1 MRAAR
6 VQGSEQGPR
15 KHARIMPKYWDDYAL
30 GDRADCGEVRVDGAE
45 VRTFAERYDPQPI
58 HIDPVAAAASPYGGI
73 IASGWH
79 TAAMIM
85 RVLIDSYFDGTTSLG
100 SPGIGKLSW
109 LKPVRPDDVL
119 RVHVRI
125 REKRRSQSKPDRGSI
140 TMEVSATNQHGETVL
155 TASDW
160 IGIMLVR
167 PT

>member
-1 MRAAR
+1 
-6 VQGSEQGPR
+6 
-15 KHARIMPKYWDDYAL
+15 MPKYWDDYAL
-30 GDRADCGEVRVDGAE
+30 DERVDCGEVRVDPAE
-45 VRTFAERYDPQPI
+45 LETFARRFDPQPI
-58 HIDPVAAAASPYGGI
+58 HIDAQAAAASPFGGI

-100 SPGIGKLSW
+100 SPGIGKLAW

-119 RVHVRI
+119 RVHVHV

-140 TMEVSATNQHGETVL
+140 TMDVSATNQHGETVF

-160 IGIMLVR
+160 IGLMQVR